1 MGLIEGIADDCKAV
15 VVESDGHST
24 TYECLI
30 SAAAIQRAVGENVV
44 GDGGFPKEPGRQTRI
59 VVDAAGLPSRIEPD
73 DQDYPFKFS
82 GWGTTPRV
90 VPPDAPTMDWV
101 DWEISSYGSR
111 SED

>member
-1 MGLIEGIADDCKAV
+1 MTAMRSSLRAMR
-15 VVESDGHST
+15 HST

-30 SAAAIQRAVGENVV
+30 SIAAIQRAVGENVV
-44 GDGGFPKEPGRQTRI
+44 GDGGFRRSPPGRHASSSTQRGCR
-59 VVDAAGLPSRIEPD
+59 AASNPTT
-73 DQDYPFKFS
+73 QDYPFKFS